1 MQQLTGKQKSLVL
14 WCLDDRKKLLQA
26 QKKTQENMKQLKDIE
41 TLFSLLRLTKIYVE
55 R

>member
-1 MQQLTGKQKSLVL
+1 MQLTGKQKPLLL
-14 WCLDDRKKLLQA
+14 WCLDDRRRLLQT

-41 TLFSLLRLTKIYVE
+41 ELFSLLRMTKIYVE